1 MHQRSKGIQMKETHK
16 KIRQELDALV
26 ETGIELARSIG
37 DHSKFL
43 PGYHG
48 WYTRSLAVVRHLLPD
63 RLAEF
68 ERLYHLDN
76 RKNIDVSTYTIEDYL
91 QGLYIVGLTKKR
103 DVVKIA
109 LTKFANQIYILES
122 ASSRLDDILS
132 NIQGILQADLFDSEI
147 DAARDL
153 MKNGHLRAAGAV
165 VGVVLESHLAK
176 VCRTHGVAIS
186 KKNPV
191 MSNFND
197 LLKKENIFNN
207 LTWRRIQYLGDLR
220 NLCCHSKDR
229 DPTPDEVQELIDGVD
244 KAIKTIV

>member
-1 MHQRSKGIQMKETHK
+1 MKETHK

-26 ETGIELARSIG
+26 KTGMELAQSIG
-37 DHSKFL
+37 DYSKFV

-48 WYTRSLAVVRHLLPD
+48 WYTRSLVVVRHLLPD

-68 ERLYHLDN
+68 ERLYHQDN
-76 RKNIDVSTYTIEDYL
+76 RTNIDASTYTIEDYL
-91 QGLYIVGLTKKR
+91 HARYISR
-103 DVVKIA
+103 DVKKPEVVLLIA
-109 LTKFANQIYILES
+109 IEFANQIHILKS
-122 ASSRLDDILS
+122 AASRLDDILA

-153 MKNGHLRAAGAV
+153 LEKGHLRAAGVV

-176 VCRTHGVAIS
+176 VCQNHGVTTS

-191 MSNFND
+191 MSDFNE
-197 LLKKENIFNN
+197 LLKKADIFDVP
-207 LTWRRIQYLGDLR
+207 TWRGIQHLGDIR
-220 NLCCHSKDR
+220 NQCCHSKDR
-229 DPTPDEVQELIDGVD
+229 DPTPDDVQELIDGVD

>member
-16 KIRQELDALV
+16 KIRQELGALV
-26 ETGIELARSIG
+26 KTGTELAQSIE

-76 RKNIDVSTYTIEDYL
+76 RKNIDASTYTIEDYL
-91 QGLYIVGLTKKR
+91 HARCIPGGVERDGVVLLTA
-103 DVVKIA
+103 I
-109 LTKFANQIYILES
+109 KFANQIYILKS
-122 ASSRLDDILS
+122 AASRLDDILS

-165 VGVVLESHLAK
+165 AGVVLESHLAK

-191 MSNFND
+191 LSNFND
-197 LLKKENIFNN
+197 LLKKEDIFNS
-207 LTWRRIQYLGDLR
+207 LTWSGIQHLGAIR
-220 NLCCHSKDR
+220 NQCCHSKDR

>member
-1 MHQRSKGIQMKETHK
+1 MKETHK

-26 ETGIELARSIG
+26 QTGLELAQSIG
-37 DHSKFL
+37 DLSKFM
-43 PGYHG
+43 PEYHG

-76 RKNIDVSTYTIEDYL
+76 RKNIDASTYTIEDYL
-91 QGLYIVGLTKKR
+91 QGLHITGVTKKR
-103 DVVKIA
+103 EVVVITA
-109 LTKFANQIYILES
+109 INLANQICILKS
-122 ASSRLDDILS
+122 AASRLDDILS

-153 MKNGHLRAAGAV
+153 QKNGHLRAAGAV

-176 VCRTHGVAIS
+176 VCQNHGVTAS
-186 KKNPV
+186 KKNPAI
-191 MSNFND
+191 SDFND
-197 LLKKENIFNN
+197 LLKKENFFDVPV
-207 LTWRRIQYLGDLR
+207 WRWVQRLGDLR

>member
-1 MHQRSKGIQMKETHK
+1 MKETHK

-26 ETGIELARSIG
+26 KTGMELAQSIG
-37 DHSKFL
+37 DYSKFV

-48 WYTRSLAVVRHLLPD
+48 WYTRSLVVVRHLLPD

-76 RKNIDVSTYTIEDYL
+76 RKNIDASTYTIEDYL

-109 LTKFANQIYILES
+109 LTKFVIQIYILES

-153 MKNGHLRAAGAV
+153 LKKGHLRAAGVV

-176 VCRTHGVAIS
+176 VCQNHGVTTS

-191 MSNFND
+191 MSDFNE
-197 LLKKENIFNN
+197 LLKKADIFDVP
-207 LTWRRIQYLGDLR
+207 TWRGIQHLGDIR
-220 NLCCHSKDR
+220 NQCCHSKDR
-229 DPTPDEVQELIDGVD
+229 DPTPDDVQELIDGVD

>member
-1 MHQRSKGIQMKETHK
+1 MKETHK
-16 KIRQELDALV
+16 EIRQKLDALV
-26 ETGIELARSIG
+26 KTGTELAQSIE
-37 DHSKFL
+37 DYSKFMSE
-43 PGYHG
+43 YHG
-48 WYTRSLAVVRHLLPD
+48 WYTRSLALVRHLLPD

-76 RKNIDVSTYTIEDYL
+76 RKNINASTYTIEDYL
-91 QGLYIVGLTKKR
+91 QGLYIAGVVEKR
-103 DVVKIA
+103 DVVSIA
-109 LTKFANQIYILES
+109 LTKFLNQILILKS
-122 ASSRLDDILS
+122 AASRLDDILA

-153 MKNGHLRAAGAV
+153 KKNGHLRAAGAV

-176 VCRTHGVAIS
+176 VCRNHGVAIS

-191 MSNFND
+191 MSYFND

-207 LTWRRIQYLGDLR
+207 PTWSGIHHLGAIR
-220 NLCCHSKDR
+220 NQCCHSKDR

>member
-1 MHQRSKGIQMKETHK
+1 MKETHK

-26 ETGIELARSIG
+26 KTGTEMAQSIG
-37 DHSKFL
+37 DRSKFTHK
-43 PGYHG
+43 YHG

-68 ERLYHLDN
+68 ERLYYQDN

-103 DVVKIA
+103 DVVAIA
-109 LTKFANQIYILES
+109 LTKFVSQIYILES
-122 ASSRLDDILS
+122 ASSRLDDILA

-153 MKNGHLRAAGAV
+153 KKNGHLRAAGAV

-176 VCRTHGVAIS
+176 VCQNHGVATS
-186 KKNPV
+186 TKNPTL
-191 MSNFND
+191 SDFND
-197 LLKKENIFNN
+197 LLKKENFFDVPE
-207 LTWRRIQYLGDLR
+207 WRRIQYLGDIR
-220 NLCCHSKDR
+220 NQCCHSKDR

>member
-1 MHQRSKGIQMKETHK
+1 MKETHK

-26 ETGIELARSIG
+26 KTGTELAQSIG
-37 DHSKFL
+37 DYSKFL
-43 PGYHG
+43 LGYHG

-76 RKNIDVSTYTIEDYL
+76 RKNIDASTYTIEDYL
-91 QGLYIVGLTKKR
+91 QRLSITRGLGKLDGNAIVT
-103 DVVKIA
+103 A
-109 LTKFANQIYILES
+109 KFLNQILILKS
-122 ASSRLDDILS
+122 AASRLDDILA

-147 DAARDL
+147 DAAIDL
-153 MKNGHLRAAGAV
+153 MKKGHLRAAGVV

-176 VCRTHGVAIS
+176 VCQNHGVTTS

-191 MSNFND
+191 MSDFNE
-197 LLKKENIFNN
+197 LLKKADIFDVP
-207 LTWRRIQYLGDLR
+207 TWRGIQHLGDIR
-220 NLCCHSKDR
+220 NQCCHSKDR
-229 DPTPDEVQELIDGVD
+229 DPTPDDVQELIDGVD

>member
-1 MHQRSKGIQMKETHK
+1 MKEVHK

-26 ETGIELARSIG
+26 KTGAELAQSIG
-37 DHSKFL
+37 DYSKFW

-48 WYTRSLAVVRHLLPD
+48 WYTRSLAVVHHLLPD

-76 RKNIDVSTYTIEDYL
+76 RTNIDASTYTIEDYM
-91 QGLYIVGLTKKR
+91 QGLYIVGVIKER
-103 DVVKIA
+103 DAVAIV
-109 LTKFANQIYILES
+109 LTKFASQILILES
-122 ASSRLDDILS
+122 AASRLDDILA
-132 NIQGILQADLFDSEI
+132 NIQGILQVDLFDSEI
-147 DAARDL
+147 DAAIDL
-153 MKNGHLRAAGAV
+153 LKNGHLRAAGAV

-176 VCRTHGVAIS
+176 VCQNHGVTPS

-191 MSNFND
+191 MSDFNE
-197 LLKKENIFNN
+197 LLKKEDIFNI
-207 LTWRRIQYLGDLR
+207 LTWRWIQHLGDIR
-220 NLCCHSKDR
+220 NQCCHSKDR